1 MCNSCLFASLHIAW
15 LAQARSAGH
24 ANTFSFRLPR
34 VFFLVSNYS
43 ACFLHS
49 AFNVYGA
56 VMIAKAIPTVRP
68 QLLHNNNLEHLNT
81 DNSVKFKK
89 KL

>member
-1 MCNSCLFASLHIAW
+1 MQI
-15 LAQARSAGH
+15 RS
-24 ANTFSFRLPR
+24 RLDFPGS
-34 VFFLVSNYS
+34 FFLVSNYS

-89 KL
+89 KIMKLTLLSELT